1 MIPFLFH
8 STVFGSSLSLASP
21 FRREPKRHPKRVSSE
36 FQRLRTWN
44 LRSSKYFASW
54 IVKRY
59 FFIFNTA
66 RISPKKK
73 GLKESQCSSKAQR
86 TFSKR
91 FCLIIVT
98 LPVFQK
104 LTLKTRKRWGGEKVS
119 RNVPLR
125 QCLSLV
131 LPQNLGR
138 QLMDRPSRTWE
149 QGVVICGSHPEI
161 GTKM

>member
-1 MIPFLFH
+1 MLEKKNCRRENPMIPFLFH
-8 STVFGSSLSLASP
+8 STVFGSSSSLASP

-104 LTLKTRKRWGGEKVS
+104 LSKRGRGGGERKYRVTYLYNS
-119 RNVPLR
+119 ACHWCYRGTLGD
-125 QCLSLV
+125 SWWTA
-131 LPQNLGR
+131 PQELGNR
-138 QLMDRPSRTWE
+138 AL
-149 QGVVICGSHPEI
+149 
-161 GTKM
+161 